1 VSEAEVN
8 AFLANLDYEQQR
20 DYGRLALAYPFETQ
34 GRRGGG
40 GSRPLVPL
48 RR

>member
-1 VSEAEVN
+1 MSETGVY

-20 DYGRLALAYPFETQ
+20 DYDRLALAYPFEAQ
-34 GRRGGG
+34 GRRGGSG
-40 GSRPLVPL
+40 ARPLVPS